1 MIHLDL
7 EELGALKPNFT
18 LELQKHLGYTLLQ
31 DNRTHL
37 DPLGASQH
45 TPLDNRVEH
54 LLTPLEHLLT
64 PLDNQVGCHPTL
76 HSNPCVK

>member
-7 EELGALKPNFT
+7 EELGALTPNFT

-37 DPLGASQH
+37 DPLGARQH
-45 TPLDNRVEH
+45 TPLDNRM
-54 LLTPLEHLLT
+54 EHLLT
-64 PLDNQVGCHPTL
+64 PLDNQAGCHPTL
-76 HSNPCVK
+76 HSNPRVK